1 MIVLS
6 LVLQLIHRLL
16 QLKTRY
22 RTLIVSTADDSGSE
36 LTSSNDEVCDP
47 YPYFDLGLG
56 NMGIRFGIWNVN
68 RLTTAKFDQIK
79 LFLLGRNN
87 CPQIDILSLD
97 ETFLKP
103 TTPDSFN
110 SVPGFTI
117 YHQDCKGIKKGG
129 GVLVYVNYE
138 ISHQRRTDLV
148 EDSNVEAIWVEFCP
162 FKSKRSLLFS
172 GIYRPPSSS
181 KEDDERLEKTLRLR
195 IC

>member
-1 MIVLS
+1 M
-6 LVLQLIHRLL
+6 
-16 QLKTRY
+16 
-22 RTLIVSTADDSGSE
+22 STADDSGSE